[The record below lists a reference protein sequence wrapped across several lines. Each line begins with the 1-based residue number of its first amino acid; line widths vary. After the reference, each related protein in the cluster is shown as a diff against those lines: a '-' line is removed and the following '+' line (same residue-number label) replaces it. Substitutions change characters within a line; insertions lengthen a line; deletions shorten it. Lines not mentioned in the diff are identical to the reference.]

1 MGDVGQETGQKQ
13 SMILITEGN
22 LPNINVSK
30 AFVEGGEHIN
40 TIPWEHALLH
50 EKKRYLVGKYE
61 DALGDDA
68 AIDLAITTGADYAV
82 HTVVLLG
89 VGGDSLLQIYDD
101 TTFDSNPGGSVLVPS
116 NRSQEPAVRA
126 STVTVLNDPTIDV
139 LGSALIPGGGR
150 FFPGG
155 SAGVAQGTSGEGR
168 DELIQPINTTF
179 IYRLT
184 NISGQARKTNLTLDF
199 YEHEPIA

>member
-1 MGDVGQETGQKQ
+1 MGNEQRI
-13 SMILITEGN
+13 ILITQGD
-22 LPNINVSK
+22 LPNVDVSRV
-30 AFVEGGEHIN
+30 FVEQGEHIN
-40 TIPWEHALLH
+40 CIPWEHVLLH
-50 EKKRYLVGKYE
+50 EKFRYLVGKYE
-61 DALGDDA
+61 SALANDG
-68 AIDLAITTGADYAV
+68 AIDLAITTGANYAA
-82 HTVVLLG
+82 HVVILIG
-89 VGGDSLLQIYDD
+89 VGGDSLLQIYND
-101 TTFDSNPGGSVLVPS
+101 TTFNSDPGGSVLTPS
-116 NRSQEPAVRA
+116 NRSQEPVVRA
-126 STVTVLNDPTIDV
+126 STVTVLNDPSIDA

-199 YEHEPIA
+199 YEHVPIV